1 MPLVPIWFW
10 NFPWRTGQSRYR
22 RMQPRRERVDTSVMA
37 ARRRALGV
45 LISTVFILT
54 LLAPLTA
61 CHAAAEPA
69 PLVLEKTIPLPDVSG
84 RIDHM
89 AFDRKRQRLIVAALG
104 NDTVEIV
111 DLAAGKPL
119 HRIRG
124 LKEPQGVAYVEQA
137 DIIFTAN
144 AGDGSVRTYR
154 GADFTALERF
164 DLGRDADN
172 IRIDP
177 RNGTVVVGYGNG
189 SLAII
194 DPASRAVI
202 GTVALHGHPE
212 GFQIDPAAGRAFVNV
227 PDAGQIAIVDLDARR
242 QVATWKVP
250 GVSGNFPMALDSA
263 RGVLAVVFRSPTS
276 LVLFDVKTGAVMARL
291 PVCGDPDDIF
301 FDARRERIY
310 VSCGVGEIAVFQRDG
325 ENYRPLARVAS
336 ETGARTSLFVPEA
349 DRLFLAVRA
358 GLLGSGAS
366 IQIYR
371 PTP

>member
-1 MPLVPIWFW
+1 M
-10 NFPWRTGQSRYR
+10 
-22 RMQPRRERVDTSVMA
+22 SVS
-37 ARRRALGV
+37 
-45 LISTVFILT
+45 ISTILILT
-54 LLAPLTA
+54 FLAPLTS

-69 PLVLEKTIPLPDVSG
+69 PLVLEKTILLPDVSG

-119 HRIRG
+119 YRIRG
-124 LKEPQGVAYVEQA
+124 LNEPQGVAYVEQA
-137 DIIFTAN
+137 DLIFTAN

-154 GADFTALERF
+154 GADFTALERL

-172 IRIDP
+172 IRVDP

-189 SLAII
+189 GLAII
-194 DPASRAVI
+194 DPVSRAVI
-202 GTVALHGHPE
+202 GTIALHGHPE
-212 GFQIDPAAGRAFVNV
+212 GFQIDPATGQAFVNV
-227 PDAGQIAIVDLDARR
+227 PDAGQIAIINLDARR

-250 GVSGNFPMALDSA
+250 GLSGNFPMALDST
-263 RGVLAVVFRSPTS
+263 RGALAVVFRSPSS
-276 LVLFDVKTGAVMARL
+276 LVLFDVKTGAVIVRL
-291 PVCGDPDDIF
+291 PVCRDPDDIF

-310 VSCGVGEIAVFQRDG
+310 VSCGVGEIAVFQLG
-325 ENYRPLARVAS
+325 GGNYRPLARVAS
-336 ETGARTSLFVPEA
+336 KSGARTSLFVPDA
-349 DRLFLAVRA
+349 DRLFLAVPA
-358 GLLGSGAS
+358 GLVGSRAS